1 MDNHSPLYNLFVKY
15 LEGKCSPKEIR
26 QLLLYFDDS
35 EHEDVL
41 ESLIR
46 AELGFNNSERTD
58 ERKINAAVTRVK
70 SIIGHE
76 IKARSNVNKNE
87 KLKGKFNIQRWM
99 KIAALWLVFITSGL
113 LIVNYYINHRVT
125 SPIFRVAVTQPMERR
140 VIHLFD
146 GTKVWLSPSSSLE
159 YQDQL
164 IGNFR
169 EVKLEGEAFF
179 EVAKDK
185 IHPFIIHSQR
195 MDTRVVGTSFN
206 IQSYKD
212 QSKFSVTVVTGIVK
226 VSGYNTSHKILKEV
240 TLKPLEKSYLDIK
253 NNTLTAVECPNA
265 IQMLKRKEGV
275 LTYDGM
281 PVSEVIQDFSRF
293 YNAKI
298 VIESKSR
305 GCLCYGEFN
314 TTRPLNIVLEQ
325 LALAINAKVFAEGDK
340 IILKGGCED

>member
-1 MDNHSPLYNLFVKY
+1 MDIHSPLYSLFIKY
-15 LEGKCSPKEIR
+15 LEGKCSPEEIR
-26 QLLLYFDDS
+26 QLVLYFDDS
-35 EHEDVL
+35 NQEEVL

-46 AELGFNNSERTD
+46 AELGFTNSEGTD
-58 ERKINAAVTRVK
+58 ERKINAAVSRVK
-70 SIIGHE
+70 SIIFHE
-76 IKARSNVNKNE
+76 IKERENVFKNE
-87 KLKGKFNIQRWM
+87 KFKSKFNIQKWM
-99 KIAALWLVFITSGL
+99 KIAALWLVCITSGL
-113 LIVNYYINHRVT
+113 FIVNYYFKHRVT
-125 SPIFRVAVTQPMERR
+125 SPILKLAITQAGQRK
-140 VIHLFD
+140 LLQLYD

-185 IHPFIIHSQR
+185 IHPFIIHSRQ

-212 QSKFSVTVVTGIVK
+212 QSRFSVTVVTGIVK
-226 VSGYNTSHKILKEV
+226 VSGYNSSHKILKEV

-253 NNTLTAVECPNA
+253 KNTLKAIECPSA
-265 IQMLKRKEGV
+265 VQMLKRKEGI
-275 LTYDGM
+275 LTYDGT

-314 TTRPLNIVLEQ
+314 TTRPLKIVLEQ
-325 LALAINAKVFAEGDK
+325 LALAINAKVFSEGDK